1 MRIEAILSIL
11 LSAIAISLLLPKG
24 ISRVLNVVAAFCI
37 SAMLHSIIYFV
48 VLTLDAGDGL
58 STFIY
63 YSLIIIVL
71 CFTFYKRNL
80 LSSTLQDF
88 RISVS
93 SRDFLN
99 SSDILFLGLN
109 MLSLV
114 GYFYYAQPWGGWDGW
129 AIWNLHAKQLLTSE
143 LDFIQN
149 SSMDWSHPDYPLAI
163 PGLIAFLH
171 QGNSLLPE
179 ISALVH
185 VGIWIVF
192 QWTLYGILKSLQI
205 PKLAQWLILICLLM
219 DPHILVKAGSQMADI
234 SIALIILLTIGF
246 YLDLPKKKDKDK
258 DYLAI
263 FWLGMIASFAI
274 WIKNEGFVFFAVFT
288 LYVLFKA
295 RRDLRLILGYI
306 LGASPTLF
314 TWAYFKSTL
323 ALSNPLFDSD
333 RISLLAENLIDY
345 ERWEYILSSLTSTI
359 IDFYLPTLLVAA
371 FIIFQVWKGRF
382 VPLKPMLVILLI
394 CFTTYIIAF
403 FVTPYDYQWHID
415 HSIDRLIFHFIPATF
430 VILLAGNTNDKLTRK
445 VIN

>member
-1 MRIEAILSIL
+1 MRIEAILSML
-11 LSAIAISLLLPKG
+11 LSVIAIYLLFPKG
-24 ISRVLNVVAAFCI
+24 ISKVLSVIAAFCI
-37 SAMLHSIIYFV
+37 SAILHSLIYFV

-71 CFTFYKRNL
+71 CFAFYKRTIL
-80 LSSTLQDF
+80 LSTLQDF
-88 RISVS
+88 RKRVS
-93 SRDFLN
+93 SRYFLN
-99 SSDILFLGLN
+99 SSDILFLGLS

-163 PGLIAFLH
+163 PGLIALLH
-171 QGNSLLPE
+171 RGNSLSPE

-185 VGIWIVF
+185 VCIWIVF
-192 QWTLYGILKSLQI
+192 QWTLYGILKSLKI

-219 DPHILVKAGSQMADI
+219 DPHTLVKAGSQMADV
-234 SIALIILLTIGF
+234 SIALVILITIGF
-246 YLDLPKKKDKDK
+246 YLELLKKRDKDR
-258 DYLAI
+258 DYLAF
-263 FWLGMIASFAI
+263 FWLGMIASFPI
-274 WIKNEGFVFFAVFT
+274 WIKNEGFVFFTVFT

-345 ERWEYILSSLTSTI
+345 ERWEYILTSLTSTI

-371 FIIFQVWKGRF
+371 FILFEVWKGRF
-382 VPLKPMLVILLI
+382 VPMKPKLVMLLI

-415 HSIDRLIFHFIPATF
+415 HSIDRLIFHFIPSF
-430 VILLAGNTNDKLTRK
+430 LVILLAGNTNDKLTDN
-445 VIN
+445 VIS